1 MEKRILRFPVTK
13 VHALPGFDDVYLHM
27 RTQREDGNHKAGWV
41 HFQGFHYPK
50 ELRDAKNAVV
60 SIEFELKTK

>member
-1 MEKRILRFPVTK
+1 
-13 VHALPGFDDVYLHM
+13 M

-60 SIEFELKTK
+60 SIEFELKNK